1 MGIIRPVFIAD
12 PAGVKT
18 LDVEFEWEGLSEASV
33 KNLHNAVLPSLMT
46 NEFDTVNI
54 LEVSGY
60 SPNHN
65 DLGRGLSAFNLYSK
79 RYPSI
84 SVESLYQGS
93 KVFENGKQ
101 YEDLYGK
108 SSLDAKRDKRLKTSG
123 ALVGFNFE
131 GTTWGLN
138 DHFYEWLY
146 LSALL
151 SGKNNTV
158 AIGIHHYNI
167 FTDICFGKNSFNCQA
182 YAVAVYRSAI
192 LGGMD
197 VDEWL
202 LEKKWHINQKQTI
215 ISKTIDVINRTKLNG
230 KDFDLNAMFRR
241 NNDKPK

>member
-33 KNLHNAVLPSLMT
+33 ENLHNAAYLALPTTKLLPTLHDLSNT
-46 NEFDTVNI
+46 F

-60 SPNHN
+60 SPNPPN
-65 DLGRGLSAFNLYSK
+65 LVGGNGRYRDMELGRSLSAFNLYSK

-108 SSLDAKRDKRLKTSG
+108 SSLDAKRDKRLKTAG

-151 SGKNNTV
+151 SGKNNTL
-158 AIGIHHYNI
+158 AIGIHHYNV

-202 LEKKWHINQKQTI
+202 LEKKWRINQKQTI
-215 ISKTIDVINRTKLNG
+215 ISN
-230 KDFDLNAMFRR
+230 
-241 NNDKPK
+241 